1 MLGRV
6 RAENLQH
13 YGTRLRHMLANGTGS
28 LRHFGGQLDHAYAI
42 GKESYQI
49 ARPLLKILA
58 PELEQQTTR
67 TLQGAASGYEFLRD
81 KAAAVEAVGNQIQG
95 FQNKGMS
102 PSQMMPY

>member
-1 MLGRV
+1 
-6 RAENLQH
+6 
-13 YGTRLRHMLANGTGS
+13 MLANGTGS
-28 LRHFGGQLDHAYAI
+28 LRHFGGQLDHAYEL

-49 ARPLLKILA
+49 ARPLLNLLA

-81 KAAAVEAVGNQIQG
+81 KAAAVEAVGHQIQG

-102 PSQMMPY
+102 PSEMLPY